1 MSQLERERWIAEP
14 LRHLRAPV
22 ERGPDE
28 LAAPLDR
35 ADIEHAQVLMVI
47 DLVGKPYEEDLAVL
61 RRCRRVR
68 EGADRLYGPRQA
80 RVPEHERLDLLADRG
95 RDLGALPLVG
105 APPVV
110 AELPVRVRGMEQARC
125 HHLDRRA
132 NRCEDAGRA
141 DEVREKW
148 PTGATIAAREE

>member
-1 MSQLERERWIAEP
+1 MSQLQGERRIAEP

-22 ERGPDE
+22 ERPPDE

-35 ADIEHAQVLMVI
+35 ADIEHASVLMII
-47 DLVGKPYEEDLAVL
+47 DLVGKPHEKHLAVL

-68 EGADRLYGPRQA
+68 KGADRLHGPRQA
-80 RVPEHERLDLLADRG
+80 RVPEHERLHLLADRG

-110 AELPVRVRGMEQARC
+110 AELPYEYAEWSRPAVTTSIGARTDART
-125 HHLDRRA
+125 LA
-132 NRCEDAGRA
+132 VPTRCERNGRP
-141 DEVREKW
+141 EPR
-148 PTGATIAAREE
+148 